1 DESLEQDDVEAEH
14 VQAKTGLHFSPWP
27 HVFNLANC
35 IVGVSVLAM
44 PFVFQQCGI
53 LLAVIMIGVC
63 AVLTKHTC
71 HFLSM
76 ASFTS
81 SYEALALKALGS
93 SGRRFVELCLLSFL
107 ISTIVA
113 FMVVI
118 GDIGPHIVADYLEL
132 EAPTQRLRTLTMVV
146 VLLLVI
152 FPLSLIKDL
161 ETFSVISSFAILFY
175 AIFVIR
181 MILEALPTLWVG
193 EWSIHVYWWR
203 PAGFLTCFPIVSMAL
218 SCQTQL
224 FCVIDCIRDASAARV
239 DGVVSSAVNFCSALY
254 AGVGLFGYVAFFS
267 RTLHGDVLVE
277 LESSFFTQLLKLAF
291 MLSIAISIP
300 LMLFP
305 ARVAL
310 FNLILRSLPVSHAMR
325 FSTFHVLTFV
335 ILLFNLTIALLIP
348 NVEFVL
354 GLTGSLVGSL
364 VNIIIPS
371 VLFIALRDNNKDHY
385 AVSYAKICL
394 VAGCFILLVSTWATL
409 QVDRT
414 TDVVEKPMPKDG
426 AIDKPALRSLQKL
439 EEKVLDANL
448 NISAKLDS
456 IAGLAAIGK
465 DREAA
470 SLLAEMRQ
478 QRKEQKDLIKKQ
490 EKIVQELSKYAEMH
504 DKGKRKAALGYA

>member
-1 DESLEQDDVEAEH
+1 LQ
-14 VQAKTGLHFSPWP
+14 FSPWP

-71 HFLSM
+71 HFLSK

-81 SYEALALKALGS
+81 SKRSYEALALKALGS

-175 AIFVIR
+175 AVFLIR

-193 EWSIHVYWWR
+193 EWSIHVFWWR
-203 PAGFLTCFPIVSMAL
+203 PAGFLTCLPIVSMAL

-224 FCVIDCIRDASAARV
+224 FCVIDCIRDASTPRV

-254 AGVGLFGYVAFFS
+254 AAVGLFGYVAFFS
-267 RTLHGDVLVE
+267 RKLHGDVLVE

-310 FNLILRSLPVSHAMR
+310 FNLVLRSVSFR
-325 FSTFHVLTFV
+325 FMFH
-335 ILLFNLTIALLIP
+335 
-348 NVEFVL
+348 
-354 GLTGSLVGSL
+354 SS
-364 VNIIIPS
+364 
-371 VLFIALRDNNKDHY
+371 
-385 AVSYAKICL
+385 
-394 VAGCFILLVSTWATL
+394 
-409 QVDRT
+409 
-414 TDVVEKPMPKDG
+414 
-426 AIDKPALRSLQKL
+426 
-439 EEKVLDANL
+439 
-448 NISAKLDS
+448 
-456 IAGLAAIGK
+456 
-465 DREAA
+465 
-470 SLLAEMRQ
+470 
-478 QRKEQKDLIKKQ
+478 
-490 EKIVQELSKYAEMH
+490 
-504 DKGKRKAALGYA
+504 